1 MENMFIRHFL
11 SQNRLSKQLIVN
23 NICHYFWLSIN
34 ILLSF
39 IHQNK
44 FTCVKWTDLLDPNRH
59 MEALTTLQA
68 SIRNYNIANIITCK
82 QNSETS
88 HHFSNHWA
96 CRANIIKMYL
106 CWSKL
111 MTQKLSSKISNVVH
125 FWETSRPKSLPYQ
138 FEETAN

>member
-39 IHQNK
+39 IRQNK

-59 MEALTTLQA
+59 IEALTTLQA

-82 QNSETS
+82 QNSETL

-96 CRANIIKMYL
+96 L
-106 CWSKL
+106 KL